1 MNCSECEQLFD
12 AYLDGQLTGSL
23 RLEFDAHRLRCR
35 HCQQTLAMLETVGN
49 VIASDEPTPDLSLD
63 FTERVLADVARPARR
78 LRINRRVAVVGALA
92 LQAAAVLL
100 LVLLVNTR
108 ESAPRTATDFSTLWN
123 VAGQP
128 ADPGEE
134 ALKAWIVRRIEDRA
148 WEMHAAGVSLATDLS
163 EMRRYMHRYANTLLP
178 DELRKSA
185 QNVSVNPVLGLL
197 EVVVPGETAEAETV
211 APPTVDGIYS
221 I

>member
-35 HCQQTLAMLETVGN
+35 HCQQMLAMLETVGN

-63 FTERVLADVARPARR
+63 FTARVLADVARPPRR
-78 LRINRRVAVVGALA
+78 LRISRRIVVVGALG

-108 ESAPRTATDFSTLWN
+108 ASAPRSAPDFSTVWN

-128 ADPGEE
+128 VDPGEE

-148 WEMHAAGVSLATDLS
+148 WEMHAAGASLAADLT

-178 DELRKSA
+178 DDFRKSA

-197 EVVVPGETAEAETV
+197 EVVVPGEAAEPESV
-211 APPTVDGIYS
+211 PPPTVDGLYTI
-221 I
+221 